1 MQKEYEKLTF
11 PLATCIVM
19 SGIYED
25 DLDKADEIIYT
36 GQGGNDLL
44 GNHRQIGSQQLKR
57 GNLALK
63 VGFNGSYLLLS
74 YIQCF
79 LIGLSF
85 LIGLVPIRTI
95 RTISR
100 PLIGL
105 IVHITVQHIT
115 GLYKYISYMYGIYI
129 IYHILYIYIVDIEH
143 ISS

>member
-44 GNHRQIGSQQLKR
+44 GNHRQIGSQQLTR

-74 YIQCF
+74 HINCIFVCNILCSTFLWLCF
-79 LIGLSF
+79 CFKL
-85 LIGLVPIRTI
+85 
-95 RTISR
+95 
-100 PLIGL
+100 
-105 IVHITVQHIT
+105 
-115 GLYKYISYMYGIYI
+115 
-129 IYHILYIYIVDIEH
+129 
-143 ISS
+143 